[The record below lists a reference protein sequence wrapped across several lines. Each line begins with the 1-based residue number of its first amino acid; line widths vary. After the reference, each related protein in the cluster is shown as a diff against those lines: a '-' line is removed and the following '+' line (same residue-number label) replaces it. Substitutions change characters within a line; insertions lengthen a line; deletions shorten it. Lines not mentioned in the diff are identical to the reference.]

1 MAESDKKGHIET
13 LNVSKAVYAQMR
25 GVSKQAVHKA
35 CREGRLTAA
44 IQSDGKLDVALADQ
58 LWASNTNP
66 VVGWH
71 ATMKQRQ
78 KKAKETA
85 VEKAIAIGIDPSNV
99 PTLLESKTVE
109 AAFRAKLAQLEY
121 EEKTGKLVPIESV
134 KKEAFRL
141 ARIVRDSMFGI
152 ADRIAAEIA
161 GMSDPF
167 LIHKKLSQEIRTAI
181 AEIKTD
187 E

>member
-1 MAESDKKGHIET
+1 MAESDKNGYIET

-35 CREGRLTAA
+35 CREGRLAGA
-44 IQSDGKLDVALADQ
+44 IQADGKLDVALADQ
-58 LWASNTNP
+58 LWAANTNP
-66 VVGWH
+66 VVGHH

-78 KKAKETA
+78 KKSKEA
-85 VEKAIAIGIDPSNV
+85 VVEQAIAIGIDPNHV

-109 AAFRAKLAQLEY
+109 AAFRAKLAQIEY
-121 EEKTGKLVPIESV
+121 EEKTGKLVPVESV

-152 ADRIAAEIA
+152 ADRISAEVA
-161 GMSDPF
+161 GLSDAF
-167 LIHKKLSQEIRTAI
+167 VIHRKLSDEIRTAI
-181 AEIKTD
+181 EEIKLH

>member
-1 MAESDKKGHIET
+1 MTKSDKKGQIET

-25 GVSKQAVHKA
+25 GISKQAVHKA

-44 IQSDGKLDVALADQ
+44 IHPDGKLDVELADQ
-58 LWASNTNP
+58 LWAANTNP

-71 ATMKQRQ
+71 STMKQRQ
-78 KKAKETA
+78 KKLKEDV
-85 VEKAIAIGIDPSNV
+85 VEKAIAVGIDPNAV

-109 AAFRAKLAQLEY
+109 AAFRAKLAQIEY
-121 EEKTGKLVPIESV
+121 EEKIGKLVPVESV

-161 GMSDPF
+161 GISDPF
-167 LIHKKLSQEIRTAI
+167 LIHKKLSDEIRTAI
-181 AEIKTD
+181 AEIKAD

>member
-1 MAESDKKGHIET
+1 
-13 LNVSKAVYAQMR
+13 V
-25 GVSKQAVHKA
+25 
-35 CREGRLTAA
+35 
-44 IQSDGKLDVALADQ
+44 
-58 LWASNTNP
+58 P
-66 VVGWH
+66 V
-71 ATMKQRQ
+71 
-78 KKAKETA
+78 
-85 VEKAIAIGIDPSNV
+85 
-99 PTLLESKTVE
+99 
-109 AAFRAKLAQLEY
+109 
-121 EEKTGKLVPIESV
+121 ESV

-181 AEIKTD
+181 EEIKAD